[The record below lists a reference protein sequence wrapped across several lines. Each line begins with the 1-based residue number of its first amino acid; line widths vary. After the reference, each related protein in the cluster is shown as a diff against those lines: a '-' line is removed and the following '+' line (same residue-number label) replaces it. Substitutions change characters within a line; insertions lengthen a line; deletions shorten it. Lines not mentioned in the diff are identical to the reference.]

1 MIGGKKC
8 KIDTKTFQNDMT
20 SINSRDDVFTL
31 FVHLG
36 YLAYD
41 RKSKS
46 VFIPNE
52 EVRSEF
58 IRAVKEGRRPEL
70 AKAVKIRSEERRV
83 GKECRYRWGRDR
95 EKKKERK
102 TNAEEAKDKKESD
115 SSGNRLGGA

>member
-1 MIGGKKC
+1 
-8 KIDTKTFQNDMT
+8 MT

-70 AKAVKIRSEERRV
+70 AKAVKISDDLLNATIKMDEDRV
-83 GKECRYRWGRDR
+83 
-95 EKKKERK
+95 
-102 TNAEEAKDKKESD
+102 AQIIEA
-115 SSGNRLGGA
+115 LPF